1 MSQWMSPLF
10 GLALTVLIVAMSSAS
25 AFAAKSSSSHGAETS
40 SKACAPDVRRAC
52 VLMAHRHC
60 DRPGQQY
67 GRCFRTAFES
77 YLRDHGCRVRK
88 N

>member
-1 MSQWMSPLF
+1 MSKWMSAPF
-10 GLALTVLIVAMSSAS
+10 GLALAVLIVAMSSAP
-25 AFAAKSSSSHGAETS
+25 AFAVKSSSSRGAETS
-40 SKACAPDVRRAC
+40 LKACAPDIRRAC

-60 DRPGQQY
+60 DRPGKQY